1 MTFDPTDEQRRT
13 VRAMSG
19 FGVPQPDIA
28 LHLDIDPKTLRKYFR
43 DDLNR
48 GSIEATMS
56 PDGSDYFY
64 FVAKSARNHVFA
76 KTFDEHKQNVA
87 TYAH

>member
-1 MTFDPTDEQRRT
+1 
-13 VRAMSG
+13 
-19 FGVPQPDIA
+19 
-28 LHLDIDPKTLRKYFR
+28 
-43 DDLNR
+43 
-48 GSIEATMS
+48 MS